1 MDLSS
6 FEKKINYSF
15 KNQNLLK
22 EALTHRSYINEN
34 PDWGVSH
41 NERLEF
47 LGDAV
52 LELTVTEIL
61 FLKYPEMPEGELTSI
76 RAALVNYQML
86 AEVAKIIGLE
96 EVILLSKG
104 ETKDTGRAREV
115 ILANALEALLGAL
128 YLDSGYEITKNF
140 VSETVLSRLSKVMSE
155 ELYKDPKS
163 YLQEIT
169 QEKMKLTPAYEILS
183 EEGPDHAKVFESGV
197 YFGKKLI
204 AAGKGFSKQEAEVE
218 AAKKALEEISQKH
231 NTNNANVYDPFDRL
245 RVVLSKSKDEH
256 REQESK
262 E

>member
-6 FEKKINYSF
+6 FEKKIKYNF

-61 FLKYPEMPEGELTSI
+61 FLKYSDMPEGELTSI

-96 EVILLSKG
+96 EVVLLSKG

-204 AAGKGFSKQEAEVE
+204 AVGKGFSKQEAEVE
-218 AAKKALEEISQKH
+218 AAKKALEEISQ
-231 NTNNANVYDPFDRL
+231 
-245 RVVLSKSKDEH
+245 
-256 REQESK
+256 
-262 E
+262 

>member
-1 MDLSS
+1 L
-6 FEKKINYSF
+6 FEKKINYNF

-52 LELTVTEIL
+52 LELAVTEIL
-61 FLKYPEMPEGELTSI
+61 FLKYPDMPEGELTSI

-86 AEVAKIIGLE
+86 AEVAKTIDLE
-96 EVILLSKG
+96 EAVLLSKG

-128 YLDSGYEITKNF
+128 YLDGGYETTKNF
-140 VSETVLSRLSKVMSE
+140 VSETVLFQLSKVMSE
-155 ELYKDPKS
+155 KLYKDPKS

-169 QEKMKLTPAYEILS
+169 QEKMKLTPMYEILS
-183 EEGPDHAKVFESGV
+183 EEGPDHAKVFEAGV

-204 AAGKGFSKQEAEVE
+204 AVGNGFSKQEAEVE
-218 AAKKALEEISQKH
+218 AAKRALETLG
-231 NTNNANVYDPFDRL
+231 NF
-245 RVVLSKSKDEH
+245 
-256 REQESK
+256 
-262 E
+262 

>member
-6 FEKKINYSF
+6 FEKKINYNF
-15 KNQNLLK
+15 KDQNLLK

-61 FLKYPEMPEGELTSI
+61 FLKYLEMPEGELTSI

-86 AEVAKIIGLE
+86 AEIAKIIGLE

-128 YLDSGYEITKNF
+128 YLDSGYETAKKF
-140 VSETVLSRLSKVMSE
+140 VSETVLSQLSKVMKE
-155 ELYKDPKS
+155 KLYKDPKS

-169 QEKMKLTPAYEILS
+169 QEKMKLTPTYEILS

-204 AAGKGFSKQEAEVE
+204 AVGKGFSKQEAEVE
-218 AAKKALEEISQKH
+218 AAKNALEEISQ
-231 NTNNANVYDPFDRL
+231 
-245 RVVLSKSKDEH
+245 
-256 REQESK
+256 
-262 E
+262 

>member
-1 MDLSS
+1 VDFLS
-6 FEKKINYSF
+6 FEKKINYNF
-15 KNQNLLK
+15 KNKNLLK

-34 PDWGVSH
+34 PDWGVPH

-52 LELTVTEIL
+52 LELVVTEIL
-61 FLKYPEMPEGELTSI
+61 FLKYPKMSEGELTSI

-86 AEVAKIIGLE
+86 AEVAKTINLG

-104 ETKDTGRAREV
+104 EAKDTGRAREV

-128 YLDSGYEITKNF
+128 YLDSGYKIAKDF
-140 VSETVLSRLSKVMSE
+140 VRKTILPRLSKVMSE

-169 QEKMKLTPAYEILS
+169 QERMKLTPVYEILS
-183 EEGPDHAKVFESGV
+183 ETGPDHAKVFESGV

-204 AAGKGFSKQEAEVE
+204 AVGRGFSKQEAEVE
-218 AAKKALEEISQKH
+218 AAKKALEEINQ
-231 NTNNANVYDPFDRL
+231 
-245 RVVLSKSKDEH
+245 
-256 REQESK
+256 QI
-262 E
+262 